1 MLNPEAAQA
10 AAAAQQAAT
19 AQQAAQLGHVEQMVR
34 GVGEA
39 IGEALARRLRE
50 DAVDA
55 KLLGRPPPT
64 WDGSPEQWPS
74 WSMRVESFAKRLGA
88 VEELAQAV
96 TGEASALHLAAF
108 AAEQKGGRVKISVPD
123 PRFILP
129 QNPR

>member
-1 MLNPEAAQA
+1 MATPEAAQA

-55 KLLGRPPPT
+55 KLLGRVVRKT
-64 WDGSPEQWPS
+64 VGS
-74 WSMRVESFAKRLGA
+74 R
-88 VEELAQAV
+88 
-96 TGEASALHLAAF
+96 
-108 AAEQKGGRVKISVPD
+108 
-123 PRFILP
+123 
-129 QNPR
+129 

>member
-1 MLNPEAAQA
+1 MATPEAAQA

-55 KLLGRPPPT
+55 KLLGRPLPT
-64 WDGSPEQWPS
+64 WDGSPEQ
-74 WSMRVESFAKRLGA
+74 
-88 VEELAQAV
+88 
-96 TGEASALHLAAF
+96 
-108 AAEQKGGRVKISVPD
+108 
-123 PRFILP
+123 
-129 QNPR
+129 